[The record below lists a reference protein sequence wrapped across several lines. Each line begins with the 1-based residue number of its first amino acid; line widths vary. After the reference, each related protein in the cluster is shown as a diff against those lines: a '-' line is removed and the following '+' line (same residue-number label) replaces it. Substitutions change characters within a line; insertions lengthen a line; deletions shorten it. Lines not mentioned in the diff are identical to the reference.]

1 MLRLL
6 SLRKVLYQLIESVET
21 SLRFDLG
28 IHLELDLTYFTGI
41 SHHPQPA
48 MDLTPVLVET
58 WTLYAIGS
66 TMIGARVFVR
76 TRLVGVQG
84 YGPDDYL
91 VWFTWVR

>member
-1 MLRLL
+1 
-6 SLRKVLYQLIESVET
+6 
-21 SLRFDLG
+21 
-28 IHLELDLTYFTGI
+28 
-41 SHHPQPA
+41 

-76 TRLVGVQG
+76 TRLVGIQG